1 VRYKEGAVASLRLPR
16 LSSLRALAHPDFS
29 RVWLGALVSNIG
41 TWMETI
47 ALGVYVTQVTGR
59 AEWTGGIAAL
69 TYLPSVVLSPLGGA
83 LADRFDRRAFL
94 AVGAGVQALLA
105 GLLTVLAFTG
115 RLSVPAVAVIS
126 FLNGC
131 AHILTVPA
139 FAALITEIVPREA
152 LHSAFSL
159 NSAQYN
165 LGRIIG
171 PALAAGVLATGD
183 PAWAL
188 LLNTV
193 SFLAVLVALARV
205 RGGRQVEAARPEA
218 LWPGIVRG
226 MRVARED
233 AAIWLALGG
242 TLAVSVCIAPFIGL
256 VPVFALKVLR
266 QDAAATSL
274 LVTAQGV
281 GAVTAA
287 LLGGSLVDRLGRG
300 RLLEGSVL
308 LLGPVAMAY
317 WLAPSLPSA
326 ALAMFGLGAVY
337 LLTLTGLHTLCQ
349 ARAPLELQARVSSLY
364 SMVLGAG
371 YAVGV
376 WMQGALA
383 DRVGVRFVTACA
395 AGLFLALVLTLRSL
409 RPRALASLEG

>member
-1 VRYKEGAVASLRLPR
+1 VISLRLPR
-16 LSSLRALAHPDFS
+16 LSSLRAFAHRDFS
-29 RVWLGALVSNIG
+29 RVWFGALVSNIG
-41 TWMETI
+41 TWMETL
-47 ALGVYVTQVTGR
+47 ALGVFVTQVTGR

-83 LADRFDRRAFL
+83 LADRFDRRAYL
-94 AVGAGVQALLA
+94 AVGTGVQALLA
-105 GLLTVLAFTG
+105 GLLTVLAFTE

-126 FLNGC
+126 LLNGC
-131 AHILTVPA
+131 THILINPA
-139 FAALITEIVPREA
+139 FSALITEVVPRED

-159 NSAQYN
+159 NSAQFN

-171 PALAAGVLATGD
+171 PALAAGVLATGG

-188 LLNTV
+188 LFNTV

-205 RGGRQVEAARPEA
+205 RGGGRAKEAARER

-226 MRVARED
+226 MRVARRD
-233 AAIWLALGG
+233 AGIWLALAG
-242 TLAVSVCIAPFIGL
+242 TLGVSMLIAPFIGL
-256 VPVFALKVLR
+256 VPVFALNVLG

-281 GAVTAA
+281 GAVSAA
-287 LLGGSLVDRLGRG
+287 LLGGTLVDRFGRG
-300 RLLEGSVL
+300 RLLEWTVL
-308 LLGPVAMAY
+308 LLGPVAAVY

-326 ALAMFGLGAVY
+326 ALAIFALGAVY
-337 LLTLTGLHTLCQ
+337 LLTLTSLHTLCQ
-349 ARAPLELQARVSSLY
+349 ARAPAELQARVSSLY
-364 SMVLGAG
+364 SMVLGGG

-383 DRVGVRFVTACA
+383 DRVGVRFITASA